1 MTKFTEGRHPIEG
14 LLSEGDF
21 AYSRASITVVSGA
34 GKIVPGTVLGKITA
48 SGKYTPSPDTG
59 ADGSQTAV
67 AVALYDCDATSADA
81 VVVAVVRHAQ
91 WNVNTLTY
99 HSSVNDN
106 TKRAAK
112 ATQLAA
118 AGIIVR

>member
-1 MTKFTEGRHPIEG
+1 MTVFTEGRQPGEF
-14 LLSEGDF
+14 LLTEANGQR
-21 AYSRASITVVSGA
+21 SRENITVASGA
-34 GKIVPGTVLGKITA
+34 GIIAPGSILGIVTA
-48 SGKYTPSPDTG
+48 SGKYVLSPDTG

-67 AVALYDCDATSADA
+67 AVALYGCDATSADQQI
-81 VVVAVVRHAQ
+81 VVVRRDAEINGKMLTHHA
-91 WNVNTLTY
+91 T
-99 HSSVNDN
+99 VNDA